1 MFLVEVDRFFVLA
14 IRPIFIDG
22 QPVEIVREVV
32 MSIVILVVETN
43 RLLEDL
49 DRRFMIQA
57 LLGENPPQRVE
68 LLSEEG
74 CELLCRGRPSR
85 TRRMME
91 SFQHIPHRTG
101 WGPLSRSRSF
111 GEVIRELLVRRLAEG
126 PCLPAHLP
134 GQPPQYIVHL
144 DATVARLQKTV
155 VKDGL
160 GARFQLIDSEVPQQ
174 FRIHRS
180 AEEC

>member
-1 MFLVEVDRFFVLA
+1 MFLVEFDRFLVLA
-14 IRPIFIDG
+14 VRPIFIDG

-32 MSIVILVVETN
+32 MGIVILVVETN

-57 LLGENPPQRVE
+57 VLGENPPQRVE

-74 CELLCRGRPSR
+74 CELSRRGLPSR

-101 WGPLSRSRSF
+101 
-111 GEVIRELLVRRLAEG
+111 
-126 PCLPAHLP
+126 
-134 GQPPQYIVHL
+134 
-144 DATVARLQKTV
+144 
-155 VKDGL
+155 
-160 GARFQLIDSEVPQQ
+160 
-174 FRIHRS
+174 
-180 AEEC
+180 